1 MHPWALSL
9 LSHVLPVTG
18 IVLSYCRVLPSLLLA
33 FLSQKKNFG
42 TVALRRFAGT
52 ITFGFV

>member
-1 MHPWALSL
+1 M
-9 LSHVLPVTG
+9 TG
-18 IVLSYCRVLPSLLLA
+18 TVLSYCQALPSLLLA
-33 FLSQKKNFG
+33 VLSEEYNFG